1 MMMMMIMVITMMTM
15 MMMIVRSRIALGLL
29 QSKSV
34 GRSGSWLRTGL
45 TGQRDCDDDGDDDGD
60 GDDDDDKCD
69 MGNQYNDGRDKVWS
83 WFGRT
88 LVGQRNATQE
98 LGDRVR

>member
-1 MMMMMIMVITMMTM
+1 MMMVRIMVITMMMMM

-34 GRSGSWLRTGL
+34 GRLGSWLRTGL

-60 GDDDDDKCD
+60 DDDDDGGDDDDGDDDDKCD
-69 MGNQYNDGRDKVWS
+69 MGNQYY
-83 WFGRT
+83 T
-88 LVGQRNATQE
+88 
-98 LGDRVR
+98 

>member
-1 MMMMMIMVITMMTM
+1 MMMVMIMVITMMMMM

-45 TGQRDCDDDGDDDGD
+45 TGQRDCDDDGDDG
-60 GDDDDDKCD
+60 DDDDKCD

-83 WFGRT
+83 WLGRT